1 MRAYSSRHR
10 GSSARRL
17 LRAPVGVASSTK
29 SECIENSASA
39 MPDTCSPLGSTS
51 TTSKGLSGASPTGL
65 SSTRTK
71 VSSRLSKLNSDI
83 LMTLAAVFSACIF
96 LLFVVYSAGFTS
108 SNAWKSVTG
117 TIQQYF
123 VTGSRLSAPTRT
135 IPGEGSSTS
144 TSTME
149 GSPAKQVCDTVSAC
163 TCDTVNACASPREVG
178 GVTRESVP
186 QVRP

>member
-1 MRAYSSRHR
+1 MRGYSSRHR
-10 GSSARRL
+10 GSSEQQPL
-17 LRAPVGVASSTK
+17 QAPVGAGSSTK
-29 SECIENSASA
+29 SGCIENSASA
-39 MPDTCSPLGSTS
+39 TPDTCSPLGSTS
-51 TTSKGLSGASPTGL
+51 TTSKGPSGASPTVS

-71 VSSRLSKLNSDI
+71 ASLRLSKLSSDI

-96 LLFVVYSAGFTS
+96 LWFVAYSAGFTS

-117 TIQQYF
+117 TIQRYF
-123 VTGSRLSAPTRT
+123 ATGSRLFAPTRT
-135 IPGEGSSTS
+135 TPGEGSSTS

-163 TCDTVNACASPREVG
+163 ACDTVNACASPREVG

>member
-10 GSSARRL
+10 DSSAQPPL
-17 LRAPVGVASSTK
+17 PELGGADSSTK
-29 SECIENSASA
+29 SECIESSASA

-51 TTSKGLSGASPTGL
+51 MTSKGLSGASPTGL
-65 SSTRTK
+65 SSIRIK
-71 VSSRLSKLNSDI
+71 VSLQLSKLNSDI

-123 VTGSRLSAPTRT
+123 AIEFRPSAPTRT
-135 IPGEGSSTS
+135 IPGEGSLTS
-144 TSTME
+144 IFMME
-149 GSPAKQVCDTVSAC
+149 GSPAKQVCDTVNAC
-163 TCDTVNACASPREVG
+163 ACDTISACASPREAG

-186 QVRP
+186 QVRL

>member
-10 GSSARRL
+10 DSSARQPSQ
-17 LRAPVGVASSTK
+17 APVGAGSSTK
-29 SECIENSASA
+29 SVCIENSANA

-65 SSTRTK
+65 SSIRTK
-71 VSSRLSKLNSDI
+71 VSLQLSKLNSDI

-123 VTGSRLSAPTRT
+123 VTGSRLFVPTRT

-144 TSTME
+144 TSTM
-149 GSPAKQVCDTVSAC
+149 GDSPAKQVCDTVSAC
-163 TCDTVNACASPREVG
+163 ACDTISACASLREAG

>member
-10 GSSARRL
+10 GSSARRP

-29 SECIENSASA
+29 SVSIESSASVT
-39 MPDTCSPLGSTS
+39 PGTCSPPGSTS

-65 SSTRTK
+65 SSTRIK

-83 LMTLAAVFSACIF
+83 LMTLAAVFSVCIF

-117 TIQQYF
+117 TIRQYF
-123 VTGSRLSAPTRT
+123 VTGSRLFVPTRT

-144 TSTME
+144 IFMM
-149 GSPAKQVCDTVSAC
+149 GDSPAKQVCDTVNAC
-163 TCDTVNACASPREVG
+163 TCDTVNACASPREAG